1 MIWQIY
7 KVFFTY
13 HFTRSLSF
21 VAAAKFSLFTFHFSL
36 KIANFANSFAKLQCT
51 RQFKEK
57 QAFLLHCSRFFV
69 TLASPKLLHLGKA
82 QINLAFHSTFRNFAN
97 KNKTFYNTT
106 MLQIRCKNNNMTK
119 SFPEGTSLLDVYQE
133 FADDIKLP
141 YPVVSAKV
149 NNASQGLKFRLYQNR
164 DVEFLDAREGSGHR
178 VYVRSLCFVLYKATQ
193 DLFPGSKLFIEHTIS
208 RGYYCNFKKKGYE
221 PMVEGDVEKIRERMQ
236 EIINLD
242 MPFRRNEATTEEALR
257 VFAERGLTDKVKLLE
272 SSGQIYSD
280 YYMLGDTADYYYG
293 PLVPSAGYLTVWGLE
308 TYHDGMLLR
317 VPDWNNPTQLAEK
330 VDMPKTYE
338 MFAEKTKWDIIM
350 RLSNAGDVNKA
361 ILKGHASELIQVSE
375 ALQEKKIVQIAEEI
389 DRRFH
394 DEENPVRMVLITG
407 PSSSG
412 KTTFCKRLSVQL
424 LACGLRPLSFS
435 TDDYF
440 VNRLDTPKLPN
451 GDYDFD
457 NIETVE
463 YHLLEDHLLRL
474 MKGERVEIPEY
485 NFVTGKREWNGKKLK
500 LAGDTVLIIEGIH
513 ALNPLLTK
521 KIPDSLKYKIYISAL
536 TSISLDDHNWIPV
549 RDNRLLRRI
558 IRDYNKG
565 AYTAQQTIA
574 QWKNVCEAEDQWI
587 FPFQETADAMF
598 NSALNIEFAVLRT
611 HAEIILASVPKNCDE
626 YAEAHRLL
634 KFLRYFIPISDKEIP
649 PTSIMREFVGG
660 SSFKYPR

>member
-1 MIWQIY
+1 
-7 KVFFTY
+7 
-13 HFTRSLSF
+13 
-21 VAAAKFSLFTFHFSL
+21 
-36 KIANFANSFAKLQCT
+36 
-51 RQFKEK
+51 
-57 QAFLLHCSRFFV
+57 
-69 TLASPKLLHLGKA
+69 
-82 QINLAFHSTFRNFAN
+82 
-97 KNKTFYNTT
+97 
-106 MLQIRCKNNNMTK
+106 MLQIRCKNNNVTK
-119 SFPEGTSLLDVYQE
+119 SFPEGCSLLDVYQE
-133 FADDIKLP
+133 FADDIQLP

-149 NNASQGLKFRLYQNR
+149 NNVSQGLKFRLYQNR
-164 DVEFLDAREGSGHR
+164 DVEFLDARAGSGHR
-178 VYVRSLCFVLYKATQ
+178 VYVRSLSFVLYKATQ
-193 DLFPGSKLFIEHTIS
+193 DVFPGSKLFIEHSLS
-208 RGYYCNFKKKGYE
+208 RGYYCNFKKKTGE
-221 PMVEGDVEKIRERMQ
+221 PLTDDDVAAIKARMQ
-236 EIINLD
+236 EIVDLD
-242 MPFRRNEATTEEALR
+242 MPFRRNEATNEEAVR
-257 VFAERGLTDKVKLLE
+257 VFAERGFSDKVKLLE
-272 SSGQIYSD
+272 TSGQIYSD

-308 TYHDGMLLR
+308 RYHDGMLLR
-317 VPDWNNPTQLAEK
+317 VPDWYNPTVLAEK
-330 VDMPKTYE
+330 VDMPKTYS
-338 MFAEKTKWDIIM
+338 MFAEKTRWDIIM

-361 ILKGHASELIQVSE
+361 IMRGHASELIQVSE

-394 DEENPVRMVLITG
+394 DEEHPVRIVLITG

-424 LACGLRPLSFS
+424 LACGLRPMSFS

-440 VNRLDTPKLPN
+440 VNRVDTPKLPN

-463 YHLLEDHLLRL
+463 YALLQEHLTRL
-474 MKGERVEIPEY
+474 MQGERVEVPEY
-485 NFVTGKREWNGKKLK
+485 NFVTGKREWNGKKLR
-500 LAGDTVLIIEGIH
+500 LSSDSVLIIEGIH

-521 KIPDSLKYKIYISAL
+521 TIDDSLKYKIYISAL

-574 QWKNVCEAEDQWI
+574 QWKNVCEAEDKWI
-587 FPFQETADAMF
+587 FPFQESADAMF

-611 HAEIILASVPKNCDE
+611 HAEIILAAVPKNCPE

-634 KFLRYFIPISDKEIP
+634 KFIHYFLPVSDKEIP

-660 SSFKYPR
+660 SSFKY

>member
-1 MIWQIY
+1 
-7 KVFFTY
+7 
-13 HFTRSLSF
+13 
-21 VAAAKFSLFTFHFSL
+21 
-36 KIANFANSFAKLQCT
+36 
-51 RQFKEK
+51 
-57 QAFLLHCSRFFV
+57 
-69 TLASPKLLHLGKA
+69 
-82 QINLAFHSTFRNFAN
+82 
-97 KNKTFYNTT
+97 
-106 MLQIRCKNNNMTK
+106 MLQIRCKNNNVTK
-119 SFPEGTSLLDVYQE
+119 SFPEGASLLDVYQE

-141 YPVVSAKV
+141 YPVISAKV

-178 VYVRSLCFVLYKATQ
+178 VYVRSLSFVLYKATQ
-193 DLFPGSKLFIEHTIS
+193 DIFPGSKLFIEHS
-208 RGYYCNFKKKGYE
+208 LCRGYYCNFKKKDGSQLTDE
-221 PMVEGDVEKIRERMQ
+221 DVEQIKQRMQ
-236 EIINLD
+236 EIVDLD
-242 MPFRRNEATTEEALR
+242 MPFRRTEATNEEAIR
-257 VFAERGLTDKVKLLE
+257 VFAERGFSDKVKLLE
-272 SSGQIYSD
+272 TSGQIYSD
-280 YYMLGDTADYYYG
+280 YYTLGDTVDYYYG
-293 PLVPSAGYLTVWGLE
+293 PLVPSAGYLKVWGLE
-308 TYHDGMLLR
+308 RYEDGLLLR
-317 VPDWNNPTQLAEK
+317 VPDWNNPNQVAEK
-330 VDMPKTYE
+330 VAQPKTYE
-338 MFAEKTKWDIIM
+338 MFAEKTRWDIIM
-350 RLSNAGDVNKA
+350 RLSNAGDVNRA
-361 ILKGHASELIQVSE
+361 IQRGHASELIQVSE

-389 DRRFH
+389 ERRFH
-394 DEENPVRMVLITG
+394 REENPVRLVLITG

-424 LACGLRPLSFS
+424 LACGLRPVSFS

-440 VNRLDTPKLPN
+440 VNRVDTPKLPN

-463 YHLLEDHLLRL
+463 YSLLEDHLLKL
-474 MKGERVEIPEY
+474 MQGERVEIPEY

-500 LAGDTVLIIEGIH
+500 LSNDTILIIEGIH

-565 AYTAQQTIA
+565 AFTAQQTIA

-587 FPFQETADAMF
+587 FPFQETADVMF

-611 HAEIILASVPKNCDE
+611 HAEIILASVPRNCAE
-626 YAEAHRLL
+626 YSEAHRLL
-634 KFLRYFIPISDKEIP
+634 KFIHFFLPVSDKEIP

-660 SSFKYPR
+660 SSFKY

>member
-1 MIWQIY
+1 
-7 KVFFTY
+7 
-13 HFTRSLSF
+13 
-21 VAAAKFSLFTFHFSL
+21 
-36 KIANFANSFAKLQCT
+36 
-51 RQFKEK
+51 
-57 QAFLLHCSRFFV
+57 
-69 TLASPKLLHLGKA
+69 
-82 QINLAFHSTFRNFAN
+82 
-97 KNKTFYNTT
+97 
-106 MLQIRCKNNNMTK
+106 MLQIRCKNNNVTK

-133 FADDIKLP
+133 FADEIKLP

-193 DLFPGSKLFIEHTIS
+193 DLFPNSKLFIEHTIS
-208 RGYYCNFKKKGYE
+208 RGYYCNFKKKNNE
-221 PMVEGDVEKIRERMQ
+221 PLADGDVERIRERMQ

-242 MPFRRNEATTEEALR
+242 MPFRRNEATTEEAVR
-257 VFAERGLTDKVKLLE
+257 VFAERGFTDKVKLLE
-272 SSGQIYSD
+272 TSGQIYTD

-293 PLVPSAGYLTVWGLE
+293 PLVPSAGYLSVWGLE
-308 TYHDGMLLR
+308 PYHDGMLLR
-317 VPDWNNPTQLAEK
+317 VPDWNNPTILAEK
-330 VDMPKTYE
+330 VEMPKTYE
-338 MFAEKTKWDIIM
+338 MFAEKTRWDIIM
-350 RLSNAGDVNKA
+350 RLSNAGDVNRA
-361 ILKGHASELIQVSE
+361 VQRGYASELIQVSE

-394 DEENPVRMVLITG
+394 REEEPVRIVLITG

-440 VNRLDTPKLPN
+440 VNRVDTPKLPN

-463 YHLLEDHLLRL
+463 YSLLEDHLQRL
-474 MKGERVEIPEY
+474 MQGERVEIPEY

-500 LAGDTVLIIEGIH
+500 LSNDSVLIIEGIH

-521 KIPDSLKYKIYISAL
+521 KIPDSAKFKIYISAL

-565 AYTAQQTIA
+565 AYSAQETIS
-574 QWKNVCEAEDQWI
+574 QWKNVCEAEDKWI
-587 FPFQETADAMF
+587 FPFQETADVMF

-611 HAEIILASVPKNCDE
+611 HAEIILASVPKNCPE

-660 SSFKYPR
+660 SSFKY

>member
-1 MIWQIY
+1 
-7 KVFFTY
+7 
-13 HFTRSLSF
+13 
-21 VAAAKFSLFTFHFSL
+21 
-36 KIANFANSFAKLQCT
+36 
-51 RQFKEK
+51 
-57 QAFLLHCSRFFV
+57 
-69 TLASPKLLHLGKA
+69 
-82 QINLAFHSTFRNFAN
+82 
-97 KNKTFYNTT
+97 
-106 MLQIRCKNNNMTK
+106 MLQIRCVNNGITK

-133 FADDIKLP
+133 FADEIKLP

-208 RGYYCNFKKKGYE
+208 RGYYCNFKKKGNE
-221 PMVEGDVEKIRERMQ
+221 ALADGDVERISQRMQ

-242 MPFRRNEATTEEALR
+242 MPFRRHEATNEEAVR
-257 VFAERGLTDKVKLLE
+257 IFAERGFTDKVKLLE
-272 SSGQIYSD
+272 TSGQIYSD
-280 YYMLGDTADYYYG
+280 YYTLGDTADYYYG
-293 PLVPSAGYLTVWGLE
+293 PLVPSAGYLSVWALE
-308 TYHDGMLLR
+308 PYHDGMLLR
-317 VPDWNNPTQLAEK
+317 VPDWNNPLQLAEK
-330 VDMPKTYE
+330 ADMPKTYD
-338 MFAEKTKWDIIM
+338 MFAEKTRWDIII

-361 ILKGHASELIQVSE
+361 IQKGHASELIQVSE

-389 DRRFH
+389 ERRFH
-394 DEENPVRMVLITG
+394 RKKNPVKLILITG

-412 KTTFCKRLSVQL
+412 KTTFTKRLSIQL

-457 NIETVE
+457 NIETVD
-463 YHLLEDHLLRL
+463 YHLLEEHLTKL
-474 MKGERVEIPEY
+474 MQGERVEVPEY

-500 LAGDTVLIIEGIH
+500 MASDTVLIIEGIH

-521 KIPDSLKYKIYISAL
+521 NLPDWTKFKVYISAL

-565 AYTAQQTIA
+565 AYTAQETIA
-574 QWKNVCEAEDQWI
+574 QWKNVCEAEDKWI
-587 FPFQETADAMF
+587 FPFQESADAMF

-611 HAEIILASVPKNCDE
+611 HAEIILASVPKNCPE

-634 KFLRYFIPISDKEIP
+634 KFIHFFIPVSDKEIP
-649 PTSIMREFVGG
+649 PTSIMREFLGG
-660 SSFKYPR
+660 SSFKY

>member
-1 MIWQIY
+1 
-7 KVFFTY
+7 
-13 HFTRSLSF
+13 
-21 VAAAKFSLFTFHFSL
+21 
-36 KIANFANSFAKLQCT
+36 
-51 RQFKEK
+51 
-57 QAFLLHCSRFFV
+57 
-69 TLASPKLLHLGKA
+69 
-82 QINLAFHSTFRNFAN
+82 
-97 KNKTFYNTT
+97 
-106 MLQIRCKNNNMTK
+106 MLQIRCKNNNVTK
-119 SFPEGTSLLDVYQE
+119 SFPEGTSLLDIYQE

-178 VYVRSLCFVLYKATQ
+178 VYVRSLCFLLYKATQ
-193 DLFPGSKLFIEHTIS
+193 DVFPGSKLFIEHTIS
-208 RGYYCNFKKKGYE
+208 RGYYCNFKKKGNE
-221 PMVEGDVEKIRERMQ
+221 VLSDGDVEQIYNRMN
-236 EIINLD
+236 EIVNLD
-242 MPFRRNEATTEEALR
+242 MPFRRTEATNEEAIR
-257 VFAERGLTDKVKLLE
+257 VFAERGFADKVKLLE
-272 SSGQIYSD
+272 TSGQIYSD

-293 PLVPSAGYLTVWGLE
+293 PLVPSAGYLKVFGLE
-308 TYHDGMLLR
+308 PYHDGMLLR
-317 VPDWNNPTQLAEK
+317 VPDWNNPTILAEK

-338 MFAEKTKWDIIM
+338 MFAEKTRWDIIM
-350 RLSNAGDVNKA
+350 RLSNAGDVNRA

-375 ALQEKKIVQIAEEI
+375 ALQEKKIVQIAEDI

-394 DEENPVRMVLITG
+394 AEENPIRIVLITG

-412 KTTFCKRLSVQL
+412 KTTFCKRLSIQL

-440 VNRLDTPKLPN
+440 VNRVDTPKLPN

-457 NIETVE
+457 NIEAVD
-463 YHLLEDHLLRL
+463 YHLLEDHLTAL
-474 MKGERVEIPEY
+474 MNGERVEIPEY
-485 NFVTGKREWNGKKLK
+485 NFSTGKREWNGKKIK
-500 LAGDTVLIIEGIH
+500 LGGDTVLIIEGIH

-521 KIPDSLKYKIYISAL
+521 KIEDSLKYKIYISAL
-536 TSISLDDHNWIPV
+536 TSISLDDHNWIPT

-565 AYTAQQTIA
+565 AFTAQETIA
-574 QWKNVCEAEDQWI
+574 QWKNVCEAEDKWI
-587 FPFQETADAMF
+587 FPYQETADARF

-611 HAEIILASVPKNCDE
+611 HAEIILASVPRNCAE

-634 KFLRYFIPISDKEIP
+634 KFIHYFLPVSDKEIP

-660 SSFKYPR
+660 SSFKY

>member
-1 MIWQIY
+1 
-7 KVFFTY
+7 
-13 HFTRSLSF
+13 
-21 VAAAKFSLFTFHFSL
+21 
-36 KIANFANSFAKLQCT
+36 
-51 RQFKEK
+51 
-57 QAFLLHCSRFFV
+57 
-69 TLASPKLLHLGKA
+69 
-82 QINLAFHSTFRNFAN
+82 
-97 KNKTFYNTT
+97 

-164 DVEFLDAREGSGHR
+164 DVEFLDAREGSGFR

-208 RGYYCNFKKKGYE
+208 RGYYCNFKKKGNE
-221 PMVEGDVEKIRERMQ
+221 PLVEGDVEQIRERMQ

-242 MPFRRNEATTEEALR
+242 MPFRRNEATTEEAIR

-293 PLVPSAGYLTVWGLE
+293 PLVPSAGYLKVWGLE

-389 DRRFH
+389 ERRFH
-394 DEENPVRMVLITG
+394 DEEKPVRLVLITG

-463 YHLLEDHLLRL
+463 YNLLEDHLLRL
-474 MKGERVEIPEY
+474 MQGERVEIPEY

-500 LAGDTVLIIEGIH
+500 LSNDTVLIIEGIH

-598 NSALNIEFAVLRT
+598 NSALNIEFAVLRP
-611 HAEIILASVPKNCDE
+611 HAEIILSSVPRNSSE

-634 KFLRYFIPISDKEIP
+634 KFIRFFIPVSDKEIP
-649 PTSIMREFVGG
+649 PTSIMREFLGG
-660 SSFKYPR
+660 SSFKYQD

>member
-1 MIWQIY
+1 
-7 KVFFTY
+7 
-13 HFTRSLSF
+13 
-21 VAAAKFSLFTFHFSL
+21 
-36 KIANFANSFAKLQCT
+36 
-51 RQFKEK
+51 
-57 QAFLLHCSRFFV
+57 
-69 TLASPKLLHLGKA
+69 
-82 QINLAFHSTFRNFAN
+82 
-97 KNKTFYNTT
+97 
-106 MLQIRCKNNNMTK
+106 MLQIRCKNNGVTK

-133 FADDIKLP
+133 FADEIKLP

-193 DLFPGSKLFIEHTIS
+193 DVFPGSKLFIEHTIS
-208 RGYYCNFKKKGYE
+208 RGYYCNFKKKNME
-221 PMVEGDVEKIRERMQ
+221 ALAEGDVERIAERMQ

-242 MPFRRNEATTEEALR
+242 MPFRRNESTTEEAIR
-257 VFAERGLTDKVKLLE
+257 VFAERGFTDKVKLLE
-272 SSGQIYSD
+272 TSGQIYSD

-293 PLVPSAGYLTVWGLE
+293 PLVPSAGYLTVWALE
-308 TYHDGMLLR
+308 PYHDGMLLR
-317 VPDWNNPTQLAEK
+317 VPDWNNPTILAEK

-338 MFAEKTKWDIIM
+338 MFAEKTRWDIIM

-361 ILKGHASELIQVSE
+361 IMRGYGSELIQVSE

-389 DRRFH
+389 ERRFH
-394 DEENPVRMVLITG
+394 REENPVRMVLITG

-412 KTTFCKRLSVQL
+412 KTTFCKRLSIQL
-424 LACGLRPLSFS
+424 LACGLRPMSFS

-440 VNRLDTPKLPN
+440 VNRVDTPKLPN

-463 YHLLEDHLLRL
+463 YSLLEDHLQRL
-474 MKGERVEIPEY
+474 MQGERVEVPEY

-500 LAGDTVLIIEGIH
+500 LSNDSVLIIEGIH
-513 ALNPLLTK
+513 ALNPLLTS
-521 KIPDSLKYKIYISAL
+521 KISDSVKFKIYISAL

-565 AYTAQQTIA
+565 AFTAQQTIA
-574 QWKNVCEAEDQWI
+574 QWKNVLAAEDQWI
-587 FPFQETADAMF
+587 FPYQETADVMF

-611 HAEIILASVPKNCDE
+611 HAEIILSSVPKNCPE
-626 YAEAHRLL
+626 YSEAHRLL
-634 KFLRYFIPISDKEIP
+634 KFIHFFLPVSDKEIP

-660 SSFKYPR
+660 SSFKY

>member
-1 MIWQIY
+1 
-7 KVFFTY
+7 
-13 HFTRSLSF
+13 
-21 VAAAKFSLFTFHFSL
+21 
-36 KIANFANSFAKLQCT
+36 
-51 RQFKEK
+51 
-57 QAFLLHCSRFFV
+57 
-69 TLASPKLLHLGKA
+69 
-82 QINLAFHSTFRNFAN
+82 
-97 KNKTFYNTT
+97 
-106 MLQIRCKNNNMTK
+106 MLQIRCKNNNVTR

-133 FADDIKLP
+133 FADEIKLP

-193 DLFPGSKLFIEHTIS
+193 DVFPGSKLFIEHTIS
-208 RGYYCNFKKKGYE
+208 RGYYCNFKKKTFE
-221 PMVEGDVEKIRERMQ
+221 PLADGDVERIRERMQ
-236 EIINLD
+236 EIINMD
-242 MPFRRNEATTEEALR
+242 MPFRRNEATNEEAIR
-257 VFAERGLTDKVKLLE
+257 VFNERGLQDKVKLLE
-272 SSGQIYSD
+272 TSGQIYSD

-308 TYHDGMLLR
+308 PYHDGMLLR
-317 VPDWNNPTQLAEK
+317 VPDWNNPTILAEK
-330 VDMPKTYE
+330 VDMPKTYS

-350 RLSNAGDVNKA
+350 RLSNAGDVNRA

-394 DEENPVRMVLITG
+394 REENPVRLVLITG

-412 KTTFCKRLSVQL
+412 KTTFCKRLCVQL

-440 VNRLDTPKLPN
+440 VNRVDTPKLPN

-463 YHLLEDHLLRL
+463 YSLLEDHLLRL
-474 MKGERVEIPEY
+474 MAGERVEIPEY

-500 LAGDTVLIIEGIH
+500 LSNDSVLIIEGIH

-521 KIPDSLKYKIYISAL
+521 KIADSAKFKIYISAL

-565 AYTAQQTIA
+565 AYTAQETIA
-574 QWKNVCEAEDQWI
+574 QWKNVCEAEDKWI
-587 FPFQETADAMF
+587 FPFQELADVMF

-611 HAEIILASVPKNCDE
+611 HAEIILTSVPRNCPE

-634 KFLRYFIPISDKEIP
+634 KFIRFFIPVSDKEIP

-660 SSFKYPR
+660 SSFKY